1 MVRWAAV
8 GGGGR
13 RWAAVGAGGVYDLGY
28 HVVWCPKYRRPV
40 LAGPIGARCG
50 ELVRERCAERD
61 WSVIALEV
69 MPDHVHLFVKA
80 HPKHSP
86 SYVVNQLKGFSSHVL
101 RAGFGHLRSGLPIL
115 WSRSYVVAAVGVVS
129 ADTVRRYID
138 TRYERPWRMEH
149 AR

>member
-1 MVRWAAV
+1 MVR
-8 GGGGR
+8 R
-13 RWAAVGAGGVYDLGY
+13 AAVGAGGVYDLGY

-40 LAGPIGARCG
+40 PAGPIGARCG

-86 SYVVNQLKGFSSHVL
+86 SYVANQLKGFPSHVL
-101 RAGFGHLRSGLPIL
+101 GEEFGHLWSRLPTL
-115 WSRSYVVAAVGVVS
+115 WSRLYFVAAVGVVS
-129 ADTVRRYID
+129 VDTVRRYID
-138 TRYERPWRMEH
+138 TQYEWPWRMEH